1 MRKLNTEYFIIK
13 HFKDS
18 DEPITLREL
27 QDELDN
33 YNKSI
38 RNSCRPGFGTYGE
51 VYNFVQALSLWL
63 KMDEYTISFVGD
75 RESFKEYCKVYFKYS
90 KPFYDDCE

>member
-18 DEPITLREL
+18 NEPITLREL

-38 RNSCRPGFGTYGE
+38 MNSCKPGFGTYGE
-51 VYNFVQALSLWL
+51 VYNAVRAFSLWL

-75 RESFKEYCKVYFKYS
+75 RESFKEYCKLYFKFS
-90 KPFYDDCE
+90 KPFYDRE